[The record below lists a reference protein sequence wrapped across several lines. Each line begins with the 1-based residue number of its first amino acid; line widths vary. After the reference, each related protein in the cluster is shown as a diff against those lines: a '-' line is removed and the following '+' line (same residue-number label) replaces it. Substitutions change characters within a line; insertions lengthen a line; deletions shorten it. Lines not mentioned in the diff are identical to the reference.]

1 MPSDLLH
8 TISPTKHKGP
18 GTALSQYEYY
28 QHDVNETLDSMTL
41 QTSSPNLACPTMR
54 SVSVPSVAVTPPM
67 SSSSSTTFPRS
78 SISASRTVSR
88 DGQGS
93 PPPSH
98 HHHHHHSR
106 SNMTMV
112 SGDGGVNSS
121 RIPRRVKSTTN
132 AVGGGGSEVGG
143 RMSGKRSTTGGY
155 MALTTASSVVST
167 CLLANSHLG
176 GGDGVSLDPE
186 VDMWLEMVPL
196 SKRPFKNFHR
206 DFADGG
212 GYNSFR
218 LYVLGEWLI

>member
-8 TISPTKHKGP
+8 TLSPNKHKGP
-18 GTALSQYEYY
+18 GSALSQYEYY
-28 QHDVNETLDSMTL
+28 QHDVNETLDTMTL
-41 QTSSPNLACPTMR
+41 QSSTNLVCPTMR
-54 SVSVPSVAVTPPM
+54 SVSTPSVVATPPM

-98 HHHHHHSR
+98 HHHHHHHQSR
-106 SNMTMV
+106 SNMTMI

-132 AVGGGGSEVGG
+132 AVGGGGSEIGG
-143 RMSGKRSTTGGY
+143 RMNGKRSTAGGY
-155 MALTTASSVVST
+155 MALSTASSVVST

-212 GYNSFR
+212 GMR
-218 LYVLGEWLI
+218 V